1 MIDYALFYNSQ
12 DSDRVYDAD
21 SFSDWLKKF
30 FTTGVFEGDLQ
41 VQATEGMK
49 ITVGEGYANIE
60 GKVMIWKKSTTLD
73 ITTAN
78 ATFDRIDTV
87 VVERN
92 DSERNFFLKVV
103 TGGASATPEPIAPV
117 RGGGVYQIILA
128 EIHVKAGAT
137 AISQADITDKRA
149 NADVC
154 GIVAGAVKQIDFSQ
168 IQAQYDAYMRERK
181 KQVDADYTAY
191 KEKVD
196 RKETESANALKK
208 HLATMEANEGL
219 QEQAF
224 STWFN
229 SIKDQLS
236 TDQAGHLQTQLDALK
251 EKHDRDID
259 SVTKKL
265 ITLTVTTD
273 DDELIGDTVKVT
285 KDSTTLEQTFDASK
299 SLRFHLPELGTW
311 TVTNTNPDHS
321 GSSEVTCEMY
331 GRYAVTLA
339 GGFNWKKWVTAGGLS
354 ADGYASFTDV
364 LSDEKA
370 VRQLMTKHASADILA
385 DEMIKNRA
393 GFRAKITASKTAM
406 KWIGLRDYI
415 CDKLLA
421 DAETQSDILAS
432 DHWRYILKD
441 GVPYMTSATSPY
453 GEVETTASAMAPYY
467 AYKVFFAP
475 QDETT
480 PLNTRI
486 ETSWAVPVGEH
497 RIGYRFTNP
506 ICVKRIAITSRVQG
520 SGSNRCIKDFVL
532 VASNDGKTWDELGRF
547 TGKNYEGTEAH
558 TDHFDLKNDKYYLH
572 YALWILSSHD
582 ATYVGIGRLNFY
594 GRSLNVSIPIMSSN
608 TFPWGK
614 AISSELRDVRYDSYK
629 AFDGN
634 PSDYDGGAT
643 ANMAAVYMRPDAYV
657 GYVFPQNTAV
667 RWMSFSGRSSASATQ
682 NVSKFIIQYSD
693 DGTHWGDAT
702 QEMSNP
708 NASTANIFTVEVPV
722 VGAHRYW
729 RCKINANRG
738 DSVAVIAEM
747 QFYGVDYSERD
758 DRTYI
763 YDHGMELTPL
773 NVKIA
778 DGTIPLNP
786 PEKKETYIQLTAP
799 SGKSCG
805 AGVAI
810 DVTNLKRLRAVTD
823 QGTFNVGAEFGRFFA
838 TTEGNTQAYIAY
850 ASASAPPYNHSLD
863 LTSITGVKTL
873 VHLVWSGLS
882 TGLSEMWL
890 E

>member
-1 MIDYALFYNSQ
+1 MLRYGYFDSEIIGTDSEGMPIFDRAETSDLFRLLFAKLISNGVLADPGDCFQVLASEGLTISVRPGFGLIQGAFAYDEAAAAFTLATAPQQYARV
-12 DSDRVYDAD
+12 DRVVLRAN
-21 SFSDWLKKF
+21 
-30 FTTGVFEGDLQ
+30 
-41 VQATEGMK
+41 
-49 ITVGEGYANIE
+49 YANRCCEIVVKTGDVAANPVPPE
-60 GKVMIWKKSTTLD
+60 LLQPASGDYYELSLATIYVA
-73 ITTAN
+73 AN
-78 ATFDRIDTV
+78 ATA
-87 VVERN
+87 
-92 DSERNFFLKVV
+92 V
-103 TGGASATPEPIAPV
+103 TQPS
-117 RGGGVYQIILA
+117 
-128 EIHVKAGAT
+128 
-137 AISQADITDKRA
+137 ITDTRGDSSVCGYITQLIDHLDTSVFSAQLNAFFEEYRKKA
-149 NADVC
+149 NADLAD
-154 GIVAGAVKQIDFSQ
+154 GI
-168 IQAQYDAYMRERK
+168 RRR
-181 KQVDADYTAY
+181 DADI
-191 KEKVD
+191 
-196 RKETESANALKK
+196 ESFQS
-208 HLATMEANEGL
+208 T
-219 QEQAF
+219 F
-224 STWFN
+224 TTWFN
-229 SIKDQLS
+229 NVKGQLS

-251 EKHDRDID
+251 EKHDKDID

-285 KDSTTLEQTFDASK
+285 KDGTTLKQTFGASK
-299 SLRFHLPELGTW
+299 ALAFHLPELGTW

-321 GSSEVTCEMY
+321 ESSEVVCEMY
-331 GRYAVTLA
+331 GRYSVALS

-354 ADGYASFTDV
+354 TDGYASFTDV
-364 LSDEKA
+364 LADERA

-385 DEMIKNRA
+385 DATIKNRA
-393 GFRAKITASKTAM
+393 GLRAKITASKNAM

-421 DAETQSDILAS
+421 DAETKANLLAS

-441 GVPYMTSATSPY
+441 GVPYMTSSTSPY
-453 GEVETTASAMAPYY
+453 GEVETTAPAMAPYY
-467 AYKVFFAP
+467 AYKVFSAP
-475 QDETT
+475 PNQEKD
-480 PLNTRI
+480 
-486 ETSWAVPVGEH
+486 SWAAPVGEQ
-497 RIGYRFTNP
+497 RIGYRFITP
-506 ICVKRIAITSRVQG
+506 ICVKRVALTNRVQG
-520 SGSNRCIKDFVL
+520 GTANRCVKDFVL

-572 YALWILSSHD
+572 YALRILSSHD

-608 TFPWGK
+608 TSPWGK

-773 NVKIA
+773 NVKIT

-805 AGVAI
+805 VGVAI

>member
-1 MIDYALFYNSQ
+1 MLRYGYFDSEIIGTDSEGMPIFDRAETSDLFRLLFAKLVSNGVLADPGDCFQVLAAEGLTISVRPGFGLIQGAFAYDEAAAAFTLATAPQQYARV
-12 DSDRVYDAD
+12 DRVVLRAN
-21 SFSDWLKKF
+21 
-30 FTTGVFEGDLQ
+30 
-41 VQATEGMK
+41 
-49 ITVGEGYANIE
+49 YANRCCEIVVKTGDVAANPVPPE
-60 GKVMIWKKSTTLD
+60 LLQPASGDYYELSLATIYVA
-73 ITTAN
+73 AN
-78 ATFDRIDTV
+78 ATA
-87 VVERN
+87 
-92 DSERNFFLKVV
+92 V
-103 TGGASATPEPIAPV
+103 TQS
-117 RGGGVYQIILA
+117 
-128 EIHVKAGAT
+128 
-137 AISQADITDKRA
+137 SITDTRGDSSVCGYITQLIDHLDTSVFSAQLNAFYEEYRKKA
-149 NADVC
+149 NADLAD
-154 GIVAGAVKQIDFSQ
+154 GI
-168 IQAQYDAYMRERK
+168 RRR
-181 KQVDADYTAY
+181 DADI
-191 KEKVD
+191 
-196 RKETESANALKK
+196 ESFQSIF
-208 HLATMEANEGL
+208 T
-219 QEQAF
+219 
-224 STWFN
+224 TWFN

-251 EKHDRDID
+251 EKHDKDID
-259 SVTKKL
+259 GVTKKL

-273 DDELIGDTVKVT
+273 DADLVGDSIKVT
-285 KDSTTLEQTFDASK
+285 KGDTILEQTLGASRA
-299 SLRFHLPELGTW
+299 LAFHLPELGTW

-331 GRYAVTLA
+331 GRYRATLS
-339 GGFNWKKWVTAGGLS
+339 GNFNWKTWVTAGGLS
-354 ADGYASFTDV
+354 SDGYASFTDV

-370 VRQLMTKHASADILA
+370 VRQLMTKHESADILA

-393 GFRAKITASKTAM
+393 GFRAKITASKNAM

-421 DAETQSDILAS
+421 DAETQANLLAS

-453 GEVETTASAMAPYY
+453 GEVETTAPVMTPYY
-467 AYKVFFAP
+467 AYKVFSAP
-475 QDETT
+475 PNRHRD
-480 PLNTRI
+480 
-486 ETSWAVPVGEH
+486 SWAAPVGEQ

-506 ICVKRIAITSRVQG
+506 VCVKRVAITSRVEG
-520 SGSNRCIKDFVL
+520 DGYNRCIKGFAVI
-532 VASNDGKTWDELGRF
+532 ASNDGKTWDELGLF

-572 YALWILSSHD
+572 YALRILSSHD

-594 GRSLNVSIPIMSSN
+594 GRSLNISVPAMTSD
-608 TFPWGK
+608 TVPWGK
-614 AISSELRDVRYDSYK
+614 IIYSSQW
-629 AFDGN
+629 
-634 PSDYDGGAT
+634 DGGSSAGRQAFSGT
-643 ANMAAVYMRPDAYV
+643 DLPWYPSPGDSSGKAYI
-657 GYVFPQNTAV
+657 GYVYPTPTRV
-667 RWMSFSGRSSASATQ
+667 RQAT
-682 NVSKFIIQYSD
+682 FICHNGDQTETCVVERSD
-693 DGTHWGDAT
+693 DGERWEKASDEIRITVDNETKILNVDA
-702 QEMSNP
+702 SP
-708 NASTANIFTVEVPV
+708 A
-722 VGAHRYW
+722 RYW
-729 RCKINANRG
+729 RIRNVSGNIYVANHGGFNLRK
-738 DSVAVIAEM
+738 V

-758 DRTYI
+758 DRAYI

-773 NVKIA
+773 IKIA

-805 AGVAI
+805 VGVAI

>member
-1 MIDYALFYNSQ
+1 MGLHLITGYAGAEHITSADQGSYNAAMMGNGQFVMERGNQFAASIISNNVIRVLDGDLMMQGRHVRMNENTYEELTFDNGAQGYLRNDLIVARYTKDSTTGIEACKLVVIKGTAVESSPADPTYNSG
-12 DSDRVYDAD
+12 DIINNHVLINDMPLYRVP
-21 SFSDWLKKF
+21 FSGLNMQPLVCLFSTVKTWE
-30 FTTGVFEGDLQ
+30 TLQ
-41 VQATEGMK
+41 TETVAAVRTQVNALVEQAEN
-49 ITVGEGYANIE
+49 E
-60 GKVMIWKKSTTLD
+60 
-73 ITTAN
+73 
-78 ATFDRIDTV
+78 
-87 VVERN
+87 VE
-92 DSERNFFLKVV
+92 
-103 TGGASATPEPIAPV
+103 
-117 RGGGVYQIILA
+117 Q
-128 EIHVKAGAT
+128 
-137 AISQADITDKRA
+137 AISQ
-149 NADVC
+149 
-154 GIVAGAVKQIDFSQ
+154 
-168 IQAQYDAYMRERK
+168 M
-181 KQVDADYTAY
+181 
-191 KEKVD
+191 
-196 RKETESANALKK
+196 
-208 HLATMEANEGL
+208 
-219 QEQAF
+219 
-224 STWFN
+224 
-229 SIKDQLS
+229 
-236 TDQAGHLQTQLDALK
+236 
-251 EKHDRDID
+251 
-259 SVTKKL
+259 

-273 DDELIGDTVKVT
+273 DADLIGDSIKVT
-285 KDSTTLEQTFDASK
+285 KGVTALEQTFDASK
-299 SLRFHLPELGTW
+299 SLAFHLPELGTW
-311 TVTNTNPDHS
+311 TVTSTNPDHS

-331 GRYAVTLA
+331 GRYSVALS
-339 GGFNWKKWVTAGGLS
+339 GGFSWKKWVTAGGLS
-354 ADGYASFTDV
+354 ADGYTSLADV
-364 LSDEKA
+364 LADEKA

-385 DEMIKNRA
+385 AAMIKNRA
-393 GFRAKITASKTAM
+393 EVRAKIASSKNAM

-421 DAETQSDILAS
+421 DEGVQENLLAS
-432 DHWRYILKD
+432 DHWQYILKD
-441 GVPYMTSATSPY
+441 GVPYMTGATSPY
-453 GEVETTASAMAPYY
+453 GEVETTAPEMAPYY
-467 AYKVFFAP
+467 AYKAFYAP

-480 PLNTRI
+480 PMNTRI

-506 ICVKRIAITSRVQG
+506 ICVKRITITSRVQG
-520 SGSNRCIKDFVL
+520 SGWNRCIKDFAV

-572 YALWILSSHD
+572 YAVKTLSSHD
-582 ATYVGIGRLNFY
+582 SSYVGFGRLNFY

-608 TFPWGK
+608 TSPWGK

-693 DGTHWGDAT
+693 EGTHWGDAT
-702 QEMSNP
+702 QEMNNP
-708 NASTANIFTVEVPV
+708 NASTANIFTVEVPA

-773 NVKIA
+773 NVKIT

-805 AGVAI
+805 VGVAI

-823 QGTFNVGAEFGRFFA
+823 QGIFNVGTEFGRFFA
-838 TTEGNTQAYIAY
+838 TTKGNTQAYIAY
-850 ASASAPPYNHSLD
+850 ASAIAPPYNHSLD
-863 LTSITGVKTL
+863 LSNITGINTL

>member
-12 DSDRVYDAD
+12 DNDRVYDAD

-41 VQATEGMK
+41 VQASEGMK
-49 ITVGEGYANIE
+49 ITVGKGYANIE

-229 SIKDQLS
+229 SVKNQLG
-236 TDQAGHLQTQLDALK
+236 TDQAGHLQNQLDALK
-251 EKHDRDID
+251 ERHDKDID

-273 DDELIGDTVKVT
+273 DDELIGDIVKVT
-285 KDSTTLEQTFDASK
+285 KGVTALEQTFDASK
-299 SLRFHLPELGTW
+299 SLVFHLPELGKW
-311 TVTNTNPDHS
+311 KVTNANPDHS

-331 GRYAVTLA
+331 GRYSVALL
-339 GGFNWKKWVTAGGLS
+339 GDFNWKKLVTAGGLS
-354 ADGYASFTDV
+354 ADGYTSLADV
-364 LSDEKA
+364 LADEKA

-385 DEMIKNRA
+385 KAVIKNDQ
-393 GFRAKITASKTAM
+393 GFRAKITASKNAM

-421 DAETQSDILAS
+421 DAETQSNLLAS

-441 GVPYMTSATSPY
+441 SVPYMTSSTSPY

-467 AYKVFFAP
+467 AYKVFSALP
-475 QDETT
+475 NQNRD
-480 PLNTRI
+480 
-486 ETSWAVPVGEH
+486 SWAAAPVGEY

-506 ICVKRIAITSRVQG
+506 ICIKRVATVNRVEG
-520 SGSNRCIKDFVL
+520 GTANRCIKDFTVI
-532 VASNDGKTWDELGRF
+532 ASNDGKTWDKLGQF

-572 YALWILSSHD
+572 YALRILSSHD
-582 ATYVGIGRLNFY
+582 ATHVGIGRLNFY
-594 GRSLNVSIPIMSSN
+594 GRSLNISVPAMTSDSA
-608 TFPWGK
+608 PWGK
-614 AISSELRDVRYDSYK
+614 VIYSSQWDGGSSAARQAFSEADSPWYPS
-629 AFDGN
+629 
-634 PSDYDGGAT
+634 PSDSSGK
-643 ANMAAVYMRPDAYV
+643 AYI
-657 GYVFPQNTAV
+657 GYVYPTPTRVRQVSFICHNGNQNEV
-667 RWMSFSGRSSASATQ
+667 CVVER
-682 NVSKFIIQYSD
+682 SD
-693 DGTHWGDAT
+693 DGERWEKASDEIQITVDNETKIQTVDA
-702 QEMSNP
+702 P
-708 NASTANIFTVEVPV
+708 PA
-722 VGAHRYW
+722 RYW
-729 RCKINANRG
+729 RIRNVSGNIYVANQGGFNLKKI
-738 DSVAVIAEM
+738 
-747 QFYGVDYSERD
+747 QFYGVDYSEGDERA
-758 DRTYI
+758 YI
-763 YDHGMELTPL
+763 YDHGIEVLPIT
-773 NVKIA
+773 
-778 DGTIPLNP
+778 TIGAKNP
-786 PEKKETYIQLTAP
+786 DAITLSAV
-799 SGKSCG
+799 SGAK
-805 AGVAI
+805 ATT
-810 DVTNLKRLRAVTD
+810 DVTSAKRLRASVGANASGSVRLVCGSAFKAITSTD
-823 QGTFNVGAEFGRFFA
+823 MPASSYLDISSVNGSADVGIDMTSAGTF
-838 TTEGNTQAYIAY
+838 
-850 ASASAPPYNHSLD
+850 D
-863 LTSITGVKTL
+863 LA
-873 VHLVWSGLS
+873 
-882 TGLSEMWL
+882 EMWM

>member
-1 MIDYALFYNSQ
+1 MLRYGYFDSEIIGTDSEGMPIFDRAETSDLFRLLFAKLVSNG
-12 DSDRVYDAD
+12 VLAD
-21 SFSDWLKKF
+21 P
-30 FTTGVFEGDLQ
+30 GDCFQ
-41 VQATEGMK
+41 VLATEGLT
-49 ITVGEGYANIE
+49 ISVRPGFGLIQGAFAYDEAVETFTLATAPQQHARIDRIVLRANYANRCCEIIIKTGDVAANPVAPE
-60 GKVMIWKKSTTLD
+60 LLQPASGDYYELSLATIYVAANV
-73 ITTAN
+73 TA
-78 ATFDRIDTV
+78 
-87 VVERN
+87 
-92 DSERNFFLKVV
+92 V
-103 TGGASATPEPIAPV
+103 TQS
-117 RGGGVYQIILA
+117 
-128 EIHVKAGAT
+128 
-137 AISQADITDKRA
+137 SITDTRGDSSVCGYITQLIDHLDTSVFNAQINAFYEEYKKKA
-149 NADVC
+149 NADLADGV
-154 GIVAGAVKQIDFSQ
+154 
-168 IQAQYDAYMRERK
+168 RRR
-181 KQVDADYTAY
+181 DADI
-191 KEKVD
+191 
-196 RKETESANALKK
+196 ESFQS
-208 HLATMEANEGL
+208 T
-219 QEQAF
+219 F
-224 STWFN
+224 TTWFN
-229 SIKDQLS
+229 SVKNQLDS
-236 TDQAGHLQTQLDALK
+236 DQAGHLQNQLDALK
-251 EKHDRDID
+251 EKHDKDID

-273 DDELIGDTVKVT
+273 DDELIGDSVKVT
-285 KDSTTLEQTFDASK
+285 KDSTTLEQKFDASK
-299 SLRFHLPELGTW
+299 SLAFHLPELGTW
-311 TVTNTNPDHS
+311 KVTNTNPDHS

-331 GRYAVTLA
+331 GRYRATLS

-364 LSDEKA
+364 LADERA
-370 VRQLMTKHASADILA
+370 VRQLVTKHVSADILA
-385 DEMIKNRA
+385 KAVIENLA
-393 GFRAKITASKTAM
+393 GFRAKITASKNAM

-421 DAETQSDILAS
+421 DAETQEGLLAS
-432 DHWRYILKD
+432 DHWGYILKD
-441 GVPYMTSATSPY
+441 GVPYMTSASSPY

-467 AYKVFFAP
+467 AYKAFFAP

-506 ICVKRIAITSRVQG
+506 VCVKRVAITSRVQG
-520 SGSNRCIKDFVL
+520 GGSNRCIKDFAVI
-532 VASNDGKTWDELGRF
+532 ASNDGKTWDELGRF
-547 TGKNYEGTEAH
+547 TGKNYTDQSPH
-558 TDHFDLKNDKYYLH
+558 TDTYHLDNDRYYMR
-572 YALWILSSHD
+572 YAVKALTSHD
-582 ATYVGIGRLNFY
+582 SSYVGIGRLNFY
-594 GRSLNVSIPIMSSN
+594 GRSLNVSVPTMTSN
-608 TFPWGK
+608 STPWGR
-614 AISSELRDVRYDSYK
+614 AISSELRDARYDSYK

-657 GYVFPQNTAV
+657 GYVFLQNTAV
-667 RWMSFSGRSSASATQ
+667 RWMSFSGRSGASATQ